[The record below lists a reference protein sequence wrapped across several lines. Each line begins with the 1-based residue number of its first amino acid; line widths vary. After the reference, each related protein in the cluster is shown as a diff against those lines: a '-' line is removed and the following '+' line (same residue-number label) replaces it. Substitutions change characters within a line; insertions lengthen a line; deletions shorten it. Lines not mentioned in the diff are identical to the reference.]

1 MQYAFTNG
9 VIYTGYEILYGHAV
23 IVENDLI
30 KAVVPEEELPHGIQQ
45 VNLNGNNLTAGFID
59 LQLNGCGG
67 VMFNEQTTVGT
78 LEIMQATNLKSGTTS
93 YLPTFI
99 TSPDE
104 GMKSAVK
111 VMRDYLAKYRNQALG
126 LHLEGPYLSKEK
138 KGVHR
143 EEYIREI
150 TPEMKT
156 FLCDNADV
164 ITKITLAAENPTT
177 QCIADFVEKGIIVSL
192 GHSNATYEVANQ
204 AIAKGIS
211 FATHLHNAMSPISS
225 GRAMGVVGA
234 VLDSDLYAGIIVDGL
249 HVDFGNVRI
258 AKKVKGDKLCIV
270 TDATA
275 AAGSDIESFIFVG
288 KTVYVRDG
296 KCYDAN
302 GTLGGASVTMIESVQ
317 NAVKEVGISLDETL
331 RMCNLYPARA
341 IGVDDH
347 LGSIEAGKIANLTVF
362 THDFKVIGTA
372 VNGEWKAN

>member
-177 QCIADFVEKGIIVSL
+177 QYIADFVEKGIIVSL

-249 HVDFGNVRI
+249 HVEFGNVRI

-317 NAVKEVGISLDETL
+317 NAVKDVGISLDETL

>member
-67 VMFNEQTTVGT
+67 VMFNEQTTVET

-177 QCIADFVEKGIIVSL
+177 QYIADFVEKGIIVSL

-204 AIAKGIS
+204 AIAKGIG

-249 HVDFGNVRI
+249 HVEFGNVRI

-302 GTLGGASVTMIESVQ
+302 GTLGGASVTMIES
-317 NAVKEVGISLDETL
+317 S
-331 RMCNLYPARA
+331 
-341 IGVDDH
+341 
-347 LGSIEAGKIANLTVF
+347 
-362 THDFKVIGTA
+362 
-372 VNGEWKAN
+372 